1 MYWGDCVVDAV
12 GNHGRSRARRLA
24 VQAVYQCL
32 VAGDDP
38 AEVVQQFIEGR
49 NTGRADAGYFTTLV
63 TTALNDR
70 EALDAIVDPWLDRPL
85 VQLDPVEHAILLL
98 GAVELRDRLE
108 VPFRVVLDE
117 AVQSARMF
125 GADESYKFVNAVLDR
140 MVDELRDART

>member
-1 MYWGDCVVDAV
+1 MADARS
-12 GNHGRSRARRLA
+12 NHGRSRARRLA

-32 VAGDDP
+32 VADDAP
-38 AEVVQQFIEGR
+38 ADVVRQFLEDR
-49 NTGRADAGYFTTLV
+49 NTGRADGAYFSKLV
-63 TTALNDR
+63 TTALDDR
-70 EALDAIVDPWLDRPL
+70 VALDALIDPWLDRPL

-98 GAVELRDRLE
+98 GVVELRDRLD

-140 MVDELRDART
+140 IVDELRDART

>member
-1 MYWGDCVVDAV
+1 MADAG

-38 AEVVQQFIEGR
+38 ADVVRQFIDGR
-49 NTGRADAGYFTTLV
+49 NTGRADTAYFSALV

-70 EALDAIVDPWLDRPL
+70 SALDALLDPWLDRPL

-98 GAVELRDRLE
+98 GVVELRNQLD

-140 MVDELRDART
+140 IAGELRHDRT